1 MSTVSG
7 IGSVPS
13 LLRGLPSGSA
23 HGSGFADAARS
34 ARVGAAKDPRDAAE
48 ELVAI
53 TLVQPVLAQM
63 RESSFAAEPFA
74 PTDAEKR
81 FGAQYD
87 AAIARQ
93 IVRSGRFPL
102 VDQLARQMRMR
113 SESAGLST
121 GAEAADHEPVDYTA

>member
-1 MSTVSG
+1 MNTATG
-7 IGSVPS
+7 IGSTPS
-13 LLRGLPSGSA
+13 LLRGIPAATPGGKGYA
-23 HGSGFADAARS
+23 AAARS
-34 ARVGAAKDPRDAAE
+34 AQGGAKDPRETAE

-102 VDQLARQMRMR
+102 VDQLARQMRLR
-113 SESAGLST
+113 SESAGLSR
-121 GAEAADHEPVDYTA
+121 GAEAAEHEPVDYTA